1 LLTEK
6 IDHVVF
12 LATDG
17 DGNQLIIK
25 VDKWEG
31 SELDPSA
38 PEALY
43 ATLEAHLLEE
53 YGTDVT
59 ITEYAI
65 ASGSYKE
72 GSGGIFLSDGS
83 LVDQGDID
91 EFWFGD
97 AWTDKKGG
105 KFDKKE
111 VDFDLDFDDL
121 PDADSLQGKNELP
134 VDGEEA
140 LKQADES
147 VEGESVDDEGHNDDV
162 APFEEE
168 LVSNHFS
175 DEQAP
180 SDSMADIVVDNINL
194 NYADTDGANYEIF
207 GDAPLL
213 ILNPGEEEFEAVSAP
228 DEAGSVEIGD
238 LISDEDDLQGLLSDG
253 EGDPSSFEVRNSDL
267 ESITLDEGL
276 KLELDD
282 GDSSDSLD

>member
-1 LLTEK
+1 
-6 IDHVVF
+6 
-12 LATDG
+12 
-17 DGNQLIIK
+17 
-25 VDKWEG
+25 
-31 SELDPSA
+31 
-38 PEALY
+38 
-43 ATLEAHLLEE
+43 LEE

-83 LVDQGDID
+83 LVDQGQID

-105 KFDKKE
+105 QFDKKE

-121 PDADSLQGKNELP
+121 PEVDSLQGKNELP
-134 VDGEEA
+134 VDSEEA
-140 LKQADES
+140 YQQADDS
-147 VEGESVDDEGHNDDV
+147 VDGESVDDEGHNDDV
-162 APFEEE
+162 APLERE
-168 LVSNHFS
+168 LESNPVA
-175 DEQAP
+175 DEQDQ
-180 SDSMADIVVDNINL
+180 SDSMADIVVDNISL
-194 NYADTDGANYEIF
+194 NYADTDDANYEMF
-207 GDAPLL
+207 GDTPLL
-213 ILNPGEEEFEAVSAP
+213 ILNPGDEELEAVNAP

-238 LISDEDDLQGLLSDG
+238 LISDGEDLQGLLSDG

-267 ESITLDEGL
+267 DSITLDEGL